1 MLLLCRPGFLLVD
14 PGTLVLNP
22 DTAGIDCMTC
32 LRLHPPAVR
41 VDGVSHAVSEV
52 EQIGNTLGVAV
63 ALLCRLGPD
72 VLVDFGSIV
81 LDPGDTGIDC
91 MTCLVRR
98 SRT

>member
-14 PGTLVLNP
+14 PGTLVLKP
-22 DTAGIDCMTC
+22 DIASIDCMTC

-41 VDGVSHAVSEV
+41 VDGVTHAVSEI
-52 EQIGNTLGVAV
+52 EQVGNTLSV
-63 ALLCRLGPD
+63 ALLCRWGPD
-72 VLVDFGSIV
+72 VLVDLGSIV
-81 LDPGDTGIDC
+81 LKSSDIDC

>member
-1 MLLLCRPGFLLVD
+1 VLLLCRPGFLLVD
-14 PGTLVLNP
+14 PGTLVLKP
-22 DTAGIDCMTC
+22 DTADIDCMTC
-32 LRLHPPAVR
+32 LRLHPSAVR

-52 EQIGNTLGVAV
+52 EQTGNTLSV

-72 VLVDFGSIV
+72 VLVAFGSVV
-81 LDPGDTGIDC
+81 LEPGDTGIDC